1 MFNGLASAA
10 FPQSPVQG
18 IVMPPQAPRI
28 PAQAL
33 IDAIRGGS
41 YPFWFPPEA
50 RHLALDY
57 FVYGTDFDEL
67 GASATT
73 TRAIQIN
80 SDSAFLILSATMV
93 ETDTADTI
101 FLANRPI
108 LVTLQTGGAALSLS
122 NTPIHAD
129 NWFGTA
135 EEPKYWDMPKI
146 LLPNTTFNVT
156 LQNLEATARVVRV
169 AFHGFKLFRF
179 TK

>member
-1 MFNGLASAA
+1 MA
-10 FPQSPVQG
+10 P
-18 IVMPPQAPRI
+18 PRI

-33 IDAIRGGS
+33 DEAVRRLATS
-41 YPFWFPPEA
+41 WPFWFPVEG
-50 RHLALDY
+50 RNLALDY
-57 FVYGTDFDEL
+57 FAYGTDFEPL

-80 SDSAFLILSATMV
+80 SDSAFMVLSAVMV
-93 ETDTADTI
+93 ETATDNTT
-101 FLANRPI
+101 FLANRPL
-108 LVTLQTGGAALSLS
+108 LVSLSTGGAALNLS

-135 EEPKYWDMPKI
+135 EQPKYWDVPKI
-146 LLPNTTFNVT
+146 LLPNTTFNVQ
-156 LQNLEATARVVRV
+156 LQNLEATSRNVRV